1 MKRSIF
7 VALMLVLSLACIGCG
22 NMTDGGS
29 DAQSTDSDFQF
40 GTQSKFSST
49 TVSSTVQSEDVPS
62 DDVPSEDVTSDDISS
77 KDVSSVDSTV
87 NSEAVSDVSSKQ
99 TSVTSSKEETVSS
112 VESDTVTQS
121 KTVYTTPT
129 GKRYHLDPECG
140 GKNASATTLDDAIGL
155 GLTPCKKCAE

>member
-7 VALMLVLSLACIGCG
+7 VALMLVLSLAVIGCG
-22 NMTDGGS
+22 NVADGGS

-49 TVSSTVQSEDVPS
+49 TVSSTVQSEDVSS
-62 DDVPSEDVTSDDISS
+62 DDVSS
-77 KDVSSVDSTV
+77 KEVSSVDSTV
-87 NSEAVSDVSSKQ
+87 TSQDMSDVSSEQ

-112 VESDTVTQS
+112 VESETVTQS

>member
-7 VALMLVLSLACIGCG
+7 VALMLVLSLAVIGCG
-22 NMTDGGS
+22 NVTDSGS

-49 TVSSTVQSEDVPS
+49 TVSSTVQSEDVSS
-62 DDVPSEDVTSDDISS
+62 DVVSSDVVSSDV
-77 KDVSSVDSTV
+77 VSSVDSTV
-87 NSEAVSDVSSKQ
+87 TSEAVSDVSSEQ

-112 VESDTVTQS
+112 VESETVTQS

-129 GKRYHLDPECG
+129 GKRYHLDPDCG
-140 GKNASATTLDDAIGL
+140 GKNAKATTLDVAEKQ